1 MNLPY
6 SIRLLCLCCASFF
19 LIHMALAL
27 LARLGAGTAV
37 RLAEHMKPQSAARLL
52 FVLRIF
58 PLALTLLAVLAFC
71 IPSYLWLE
79 PEATGEK
86 VGLLCVLMAVLGL
99 ALWVPALRGVVCAVR
114 GTNRYLTDCERHG
127 RRITVPGEESPALLL
142 TDRTPVLAVAGI
154 FHPRLL
160 ISRRVLR
167 ELSHEQRDAAL
178 RHEHAH
184 RTSGDNLKR
193 LLILL
198 APDAIPFVATFGG
211 LERAWSKFTEW
222 AADDEATAGDPERA
236 LTLASALVRV
246 AKMKTGSQPRANVLS
261 CSLVGGSEEL
271 SQRVDRLLRPQPKPG
286 KPVKEVV
293 RLLGSASALIATAV
307 GVITLWP
314 GSLSLVH
321 QALERLVH

>member
-6 SIRLLCLCCASFF
+6 TMRLLCLCCASFF

-27 LARLGAGTAV
+27 AARLCAGTAV
-37 RLAEHMKPQSAARLL
+37 RVAEHMKPRSAAGLL
-52 FVLRIF
+52 FTLRLA
-58 PLALTLLAVLAFC
+58 PLALALVAVLAFC
-71 IPSYLWLE
+71 VPSYLWLE

-86 VGLLCVLMAVLGL
+86 VGLLCVLMATLGI
-99 ALWVPALRGVVCAVR
+99 ALCIPALKRVIGAVR
-114 GTNRYLTDCERHG
+114 GTNRYLSQCERHG
-127 RRITVPGEESPALLL
+127 RRINVPGETSPALLL
-142 TDRTPVLAVAGI
+142 ADKAPVLAVAGV
-154 FHPRLL
+154 FRPRLL

-167 ELSHEQRDAAL
+167 ELSPEQREAAL

-198 APDAIPFVATFGG
+198 APDAVPFAATFRE

-246 AKMKTGSQPRANVLS
+246 AKMGSRPQANVLS
-261 CSLVGGSEEL
+261 CSLVGGSQEL
-271 SQRVDRLLRPQPKPG
+271 SQRVDRLLRPQPKPD
-286 KPVKEVV
+286 KPMKEVI
-293 RLLGSASALIATAV
+293 RLLSGAGALVASAVAV
-307 GVITLWP
+307 VTLWP

>member
-27 LARLGAGTAV
+27 VARLSAGTAM

-52 FVLRIF
+52 FLLRIF

-86 VGLLCVLMAVLGL
+86 VGMLCALMALLGV
-99 ALWVPALRGVVCAVR
+99 ALWVPALRRVIGAVR
-114 GTNRYLTDCERHG
+114 GTNRYLSNCERHG
-127 RRITVPGEESPALLL
+127 RRITMPGEDSPALLL
-142 TDRTPVLAVAGI
+142 ADRAPVLAVAGI
-154 FHPRLL
+154 FRQRLL
-160 ISRRVLR
+160 ISRRVLH
-167 ELSHEQRDAAL
+167 ELSSEQRQAAL

-184 RTSGDNLKR
+184 RSSGDNLKR

-198 APDAIPFVATFGG
+198 APDAIPFVATFNG

-222 AADDEATAGDPERA
+222 AADDEATEGDPERA

-246 AKMKTGSQPRANVLS
+246 AKMGSRPRANVLS
-261 CSLVGGSEEL
+261 CSLVGGSREL
-271 SQRVDRLLRPQPKPG
+271 SERVDRLLRPQPKPD
-286 KPVKEVV
+286 KPVKEMI
-293 RLLGSASALIATAV
+293 RLLGGAGTLVAAAVAL
-307 GVITLWP
+307 ITLWP

-321 QALERLVH
+321 QALEHLVR

>member
-6 SIRLLCLCCASFF
+6 TLRLLCLCGASFF

-27 LARLGAGTAV
+27 AARLAAGTAV
-37 RLAEHMKPQSAARLL
+37 RVAEHLQPRSAARLL
-52 FVLRIF
+52 FLLRLA
-58 PLALTLLAVLAFC
+58 PLVLTLIAVLTFC

-79 PEATGEK
+79 PDATGEK
-86 VGLLCVLMAVLGL
+86 VGLFCMTMAVLGV
-99 ALWVPALRGVVCAVR
+99 ALWLPALKRVMGAVR
-114 GTNRYLTDCERHG
+114 GTNRYLSECERHG
-127 RRITVPGEESPALLL
+127 RRIHVPGEDSPALLL
-142 TDRTPVLAVAGI
+142 SDKSPVLAVAGV
-154 FHPRLL
+154 FRPRLL
-160 ISRRVLR
+160 ISRRILR
-167 ELSHEQRDAAL
+167 ELSAEQREAAL

-198 APDAIPFVATFGG
+198 APDAVPFVGTFSG

-246 AKMKTGSQPRANVLS
+246 AKMGSRPRASVLS
-261 CSLVGGSEEL
+261 CSLVGGTQEL
-271 SQRVDRLLRPQPKPG
+271 SQRVDRLLRPQPRPE

-293 RLLGSASALIATAV
+293 RLLGGAAGLVVSAIAVA
-307 GVITLWP
+307 ILWP
-314 GSLSLVH
+314 NSLSLVH
-321 QALERLVH
+321 QALEHLVR

>member
-6 SIRLLCLCCASFF
+6 SVRLLCLCCASFF

-27 LARLGAGTAV
+27 AARLGAGTAL
-37 RLAEHMKPQSAARLL
+37 RLAEHMKPQSAARML
-52 FVLRIF
+52 FVLRIL

-86 VGLLCVLMAVLGL
+86 VGLLCVLMALLGV
-99 ALWVPALRGVVCAVR
+99 ALWVPALKRVIGAVR
-114 GTNRYLTDCERHG
+114 GTNRYLSDCERHG
-127 RRITVPGEESPALLL
+127 RKITVPGEDSPALLL
-142 TDRTPVLAVAGI
+142 TDKAPVLAVAGI
-154 FHPRLL
+154 LRPRLL
-160 ISRRVLR
+160 ISRRVFR
-167 ELSHEQRDAAL
+167 ELSPEQREAAL

-198 APDAIPFVATFGG
+198 APDAIPFVATFNGV
-211 LERAWSKFTEW
+211 ERAWSKFTEW

-246 AKMKTGSQPRANVLS
+246 AKMGSRRRVNVLS
-261 CSLVGGSEEL
+261 CSLVGGSHEL
-271 SQRVDRLLRPQPKPG
+271 SERVDRLLRPQPKPD
-286 KPVKEVV
+286 KPVKEVI
-293 RLLGSASALIATAV
+293 RLLGSAGVLVAAAV
-307 GVITLWP
+307 AVITLWP
-314 GSLSLVH
+314 GSLTLVH
-321 QALERLVH
+321 QALERLVR